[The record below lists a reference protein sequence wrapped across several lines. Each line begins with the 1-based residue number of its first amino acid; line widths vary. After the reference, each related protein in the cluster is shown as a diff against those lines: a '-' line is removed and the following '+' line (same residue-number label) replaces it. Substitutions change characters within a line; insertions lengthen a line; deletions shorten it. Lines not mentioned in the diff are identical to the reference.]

1 MEDWMADINVVR
13 KSASIWPWILGSIVA
28 ALLIWALISLFGSD
42 DEDILLVDPAAEV
55 APDPGAARPLD
66 TPNP

>member
-1 MEDWMADINVVR
+1 MADINVER

-42 DEDILLVDPAAEV
+42 DVDVQLVDPAAEV
-55 APDPGAARPLD
+55 APDPEAARSPE
-66 TPNP
+66 TPYP